1 MSHLQPH
8 KWNGVKDHGR
18 TVWARSNSWFG
29 LEGGSLAMVFRKK
42 RLVKEVIGIDT
53 NATALTK
60 ALHRDVVDQAAGD
73 LEQGLSQADLVVLA
87 VPTHSTSDVLAD
99 IASHLQVGTVVCDV
113 GRIKGPVLE
122 KAAEVLP
129 QENPFVGCHPV
140 VFEEEK
146 DIDEAYPA
154 LFQGRPCILTSG
166 DRRDEE
172 AVKRIREIWEGA
184 GCKVEEMDPEV
195 HDRLFAVLEDLPVI
209 FLSLVCKA
217 AGQVSGYVD
226 EIDEYSSKEL
236 KRDHQT
242 CRQSISPRSRAIVGE
257 PQTACACSC
266 LLPSQTE
273 RTKRSA
279 PGRWSSGSEGTPVGT
294 GQSAILYFA
303 FLGQSCGYH
312 CPP

>member
-1 MSHLQPH
+1 MAEQF
-8 KWNGVKDHGR
+8 GR
-18 TVWARSNSWFG
+18 AAIVG
-29 LEGGSLAMVFRKK
+29 LGLKGGSLAMVLRKK

-60 ALHRDVVDQAAGD
+60 ALHRDIVGQAVSD

-99 IASHLQVGTVVCDV
+99 IPSYLQAGAIVCDV

-129 QENPFVGCHPV
+129 QENHFVGCHPV

-195 HDRLFAVLEDLPVI
+195 HDRLFAVLEDLPII
-209 FLSLVCKA
+209 FLSVACKA

-236 KRDHQT
+236 KEITRLVAKV
-242 CRQSISPRSRAIVGE
+242 SPHAAERLWANRKPLVHVLAYYRLKLKELSEALQEGSL
-257 PQTACACSC
+257 QDLKA
-266 LLPSQTE
+266 LL
-273 RTKRSA
+273 
-279 PGRWSSGSEGTPVGT
+279 
-294 GQSAILYFA
+294 
-303 FLGQSCGYH
+303 
-312 CPP
+312 

>member
-1 MSHLQPH
+1 MAEQFERAAI
-8 KWNGVKDHGR
+8 V
-18 TVWARSNSWFG
+18 G
-29 LEGGSLAMVFRKK
+29 LGLKGGSLAMVLRKK

-53 NATALTK
+53 DATARTK
-60 ALHRDVVDQAAGD
+60 ALHRDIVDQAVAD
-73 LEQGLSQADLVVLA
+73 LKQGLSQADLVVLA
-87 VPTHSTSDVLAD
+87 VPTHSTLDVLAD
-99 IASHLQVGTVVCDV
+99 IPSHLQVGAVVCDV

-172 AVKRIREIWEGA
+172 AVKRIREVWEGA

-195 HDRLFAVLEDLPVI
+195 HDRLFAVLEDLPII

-226 EIDEYSSKEL
+226 EIDEYSSNELKEITRLVAKVSPHAAERLWANRKPLVHVLAYYRLKLKEL
-236 KRDHQT
+236 SETLQEGSLQDLKT
-242 CRQSISPRSRAIVGE
+242 
-257 PQTACACSC
+257 
-266 LLPSQTE
+266 LL
-273 RTKRSA
+273 
-279 PGRWSSGSEGTPVGT
+279 
-294 GQSAILYFA
+294 
-303 FLGQSCGYH
+303 
-312 CPP
+312 

>member
-1 MSHLQPH
+1 MAGQF
-8 KWNGVKDHGR
+8 GR
-18 TVWARSNSWFG
+18 AAIVG
-29 LEGGSLAMVFRKK
+29 LGLKGGSLAMVFRKK

-154 LFQGRPCILTSG
+154 LFQGRPCIITSG

-236 KRDHQT
+236 KEITRLVAKVSHHAAERLWANRKPLVHVLAYYRLKLKELSEALQEGGLQDLK
-242 CRQSISPRSRAIVGE
+242 A
-257 PQTACACSC
+257 
-266 LLPSQTE
+266 LL
-273 RTKRSA
+273 
-279 PGRWSSGSEGTPVGT
+279 
-294 GQSAILYFA
+294 
-303 FLGQSCGYH
+303 
-312 CPP
+312 

>member
-1 MSHLQPH
+1 MAEQFERAAI
-8 KWNGVKDHGR
+8 V
-18 TVWARSNSWFG
+18 G
-29 LEGGSLAMVFRKK
+29 LGLKGGSLAMVLRKK

-53 NATALTK
+53 DATSLTK
-60 ALHRDVVDQAAGD
+60 ALHRDIVDQAVAD
-73 LEQGLSQADLVVLA
+73 LKQGLSQADLVVLA
-87 VPTHSTSDVLAD
+87 VPTHSTLDVLAD
-99 IASHLQVGTVVCDV
+99 IPSHLQVGAVVCDV

-154 LFQGRPCILTSG
+154 LFQGRPCVLTSG

-172 AVKRIREIWEGA
+172 AVKRIREVWEGA

-195 HDRLFAVLEDLPVI
+195 HDRLFAVLEDLPII

-226 EIDEYSSKEL
+226 EIDEYSSNELKEITRLVANVSPHAAERLWANRKPLVHVLAYYRLKLKEL
-236 KRDHQT
+236 SETLQEGSLQDLKT
-242 CRQSISPRSRAIVGE
+242 
-257 PQTACACSC
+257 
-266 LLPSQTE
+266 LL
-273 RTKRSA
+273 
-279 PGRWSSGSEGTPVGT
+279 
-294 GQSAILYFA
+294 
-303 FLGQSCGYH
+303 
-312 CPP
+312 

>member
-1 MSHLQPH
+1 MAEQF
-8 KWNGVKDHGR
+8 GR
-18 TVWARSNSWFG
+18 AAIVG
-29 LEGGSLAMVFRKK
+29 LGLKGGSLAMVLRKK

-53 NATALTK
+53 DATALTK
-60 ALHRDVVDQAAGD
+60 ALHRDIVDQAVDD
-73 LEQGLSQADLVVLA
+73 LDQGLAQADLVVLA

-154 LFQGRPCILTSG
+154 LFQDRPCILTSG

-172 AVKRIREIWEGA
+172 AVKKIREVWEAA
-184 GCKVEEMDPEV
+184 GSKVEEMDPEV
-195 HDRLFAVLEDLPVI
+195 HDRLFAVLEDLPI
-209 FLSLVCKA
+209 LFLNLVCKA

-226 EIDEYSSKEL
+226 EIDDYSSQELKEITRLVSKVSPHAAERLWANRKPLVHVLAYYRLKLKEL
-236 KRDHQT
+236 SEALQ
-242 CRQSISPRSRAIVGE
+242 E
-257 PQTACACSC
+257 
-266 LLPSQTE
+266 
-273 RTKRSA
+273 
-279 PGRWSSGSEGTPVGT
+279 GSL
-294 GQSAILYFA
+294 QDLKALF
-303 FLGQSCGYH
+303 
-312 CPP
+312 

>member
-1 MSHLQPH
+1 MAEQFERAAI
-8 KWNGVKDHGR
+8 V
-18 TVWARSNSWFG
+18 G
-29 LEGGSLAMVFRKK
+29 LGLKGGSLAMVLRKK

-53 NATALTK
+53 DATALTK
-60 ALHRDVVDQAAGD
+60 ALHRDVVDQAVGD
-73 LEQGLSQADLVVLA
+73 LGQGLSQADLVVLA
-87 VPTHSTSDVLAD
+87 VPTYATVDVLAD
-99 IASHLQVGTVVCDV
+99 IPSHLQVGAVVCDV

-129 QENPFVGCHPV
+129 PENPFVGCHPV

-154 LFQGRPCILTSG
+154 LFQDRPCILTSG

-184 GCKVEEMDPEV
+184 GCKVEEMDAEV
-195 HDRLFAVLEDLPVI
+195 HDRLFAVLEDLPII

-236 KRDHQT
+236 KEITRLVAKV
-242 CRQSISPRSRAIVGE
+242 SPHA
-257 PQTACACSC
+257 
-266 LLPSQTE
+266 TE
-273 RTKRSA
+273 RLWANRKPLVHVLAYYRLKLKELSEA
-279 PGRWSSGSEGTPVGT
+279 LQEGSLQDLKT
-294 GQSAILYFA
+294 L
-303 FLGQSCGYH
+303 L
-312 CPP
+312 

>member
-1 MSHLQPH
+1 MAEQFRRAAI
-8 KWNGVKDHGR
+8 V
-18 TVWARSNSWFG
+18 G
-29 LEGGSLAMVFRKK
+29 LGLKGGSLAMVLRKK

-53 NATALTK
+53 DATALTK
-60 ALHRDVVDQAAGD
+60 ALHRDVVDQAVGD

-87 VPTHSTSDVLAD
+87 VPTHSTSDVMAD
-99 IASHLQVGTVVCDV
+99 IASHLQVGAVVCDV

-236 KRDHQT
+236 KEIT
-242 CRQSISPRSRAIVGE
+242 KLVAKVSPHAAERFWANRKPLVHVLAYYRLKLKELSEALQEGSL
-257 PQTACACSC
+257 QDLKA
-266 LLPSQTE
+266 LL
-273 RTKRSA
+273 
-279 PGRWSSGSEGTPVGT
+279 
-294 GQSAILYFA
+294 
-303 FLGQSCGYH
+303 
-312 CPP
+312 

>member
-1 MSHLQPH
+1 MAEQFERAAI
-8 KWNGVKDHGR
+8 V
-18 TVWARSNSWFG
+18 G
-29 LEGGSLAMVFRKK
+29 LGLKGGSLAMVLRKK

-53 NATALTK
+53 DATALTK
-60 ALHRDVVDQAAGD
+60 ALHRDIVDQAVAD

-87 VPTHSTSDVLAD
+87 VPTYATVDVLAD
-99 IASHLQVGTVVCDV
+99 IPSHLQVGAVVCDV

-172 AVKRIREIWEGA
+172 AVKRIREVWEVA

-195 HDRLFAVLEDLPVI
+195 HDRLFAVLEDLPII

-226 EIDEYSSKEL
+226 EIDEYSSNELKEITRLVAKVSPHAAERLWANRKPLVHVLAYYRLKLKEL
-236 KRDHQT
+236 SETLQEGSLQDLKT
-242 CRQSISPRSRAIVGE
+242 
-257 PQTACACSC
+257 
-266 LLPSQTE
+266 LL
-273 RTKRSA
+273 
-279 PGRWSSGSEGTPVGT
+279 
-294 GQSAILYFA
+294 
-303 FLGQSCGYH
+303 
-312 CPP
+312 

>member
-1 MSHLQPH
+1 MAEQF
-8 KWNGVKDHGR
+8 GR
-18 TVWARSNSWFG
+18 AAIVG
-29 LEGGSLAMVFRKK
+29 LGLKGGSLAMVLRKK

-53 NATALTK
+53 DATALTK
-60 ALHRDVVDQAAGD
+60 ALHRDVVDKAVGD

-99 IASHLQVGTVVCDV
+99 IPSHLQVGAVVCDL

-154 LFQGRPCILTSG
+154 LFQNRPCILTSG

-172 AVKRIREIWEGA
+172 AVKRIREVWEGV
-184 GCKVEEMDPEV
+184 GSKVEEMDPEV
-195 HDRLFAVLEDLPVI
+195 HDRLFAVLEDLPIV
-209 FLSLVCKA
+209 FLNLVCKA

-226 EIDEYSSKEL
+226 EIADYSSQELKEITKLVSKVSPHAAERLWANRKPLVHVLAYYRLKLKEL
-236 KRDHQT
+236 SEALQEGSLQDLK
-242 CRQSISPRSRAIVGE
+242 S
-257 PQTACACSC
+257 
-266 LLPSQTE
+266 LL
-273 RTKRSA
+273 
-279 PGRWSSGSEGTPVGT
+279 
-294 GQSAILYFA
+294 
-303 FLGQSCGYH
+303 
-312 CPP
+312 

>member
-1 MSHLQPH
+1 MAEQFRRAAI
-8 KWNGVKDHGR
+8 V
-18 TVWARSNSWFG
+18 G
-29 LEGGSLAMVFRKK
+29 LGLKGGSLAMVLRKK

-53 NATALTK
+53 DATALTK
-60 ALHRDVVDQAAGD
+60 ALHRDVVDQAVGD

-87 VPTHSTSDVLAD
+87 VPTHSTLDVLAD
-99 IASHLQVGTVVCDV
+99 IPSHLQVGAVVCDV

-154 LFQGRPCILTSG
+154 LFQDRPCILTSG

-195 HDRLFAVLEDLPVI
+195 HDRLFAVLEDLPII

-236 KRDHQT
+236 KEITRLVAKV
-242 CRQSISPRSRAIVGE
+242 SPHA
-257 PQTACACSC
+257 
-266 LLPSQTE
+266 TE
-273 RTKRSA
+273 RWWANRKPLVHVLAYYRLKLKELSEA
-279 PGRWSSGSEGTPVGT
+279 LQEGSLQDLKT
-294 GQSAILYFA
+294 L
-303 FLGQSCGYH
+303 L
-312 CPP
+312 

>member
-1 MSHLQPH
+1 MAEQFERAAI
-8 KWNGVKDHGR
+8 V
-18 TVWARSNSWFG
+18 G
-29 LEGGSLAMVFRKK
+29 LGLKGGSLAMVLRKK

-53 NATALTK
+53 DATSLTK
-60 ALHRDVVDQAAGD
+60 ALHRDIVDQAVAD
-73 LEQGLSQADLVVLA
+73 LKQGLSQADLVVLA
-87 VPTHSTSDVLAD
+87 VPTHSTLDVLAD
-99 IASHLQVGTVVCDV
+99 IPSHLQVGAVVCDV

-172 AVKRIREIWEGA
+172 AVKRIREVWEGA

-195 HDRLFAVLEDLPVI
+195 HDRLFAVLEDLPII

-226 EIDEYSSKEL
+226 EIDQYSSNELKEITRLVTKISPHAAERLWANRKPLVHVLAYYRLKLKEL
-236 KRDHQT
+236 SETLQ
-242 CRQSISPRSRAIVGE
+242 E
-257 PQTACACSC
+257 
-266 LLPSQTE
+266 
-273 RTKRSA
+273 
-279 PGRWSSGSEGTPVGT
+279 GSL
-294 GQSAILYFA
+294 QDLKK
-303 FLGQSCGYH
+303 FL
-312 CPP
+312 

>member
-1 MSHLQPH
+1 MAEQFRRAAI
-8 KWNGVKDHGR
+8 V
-18 TVWARSNSWFG
+18 G
-29 LEGGSLAMVFRKK
+29 LGLKGGSLAMVLRKK

-53 NATALTK
+53 DATALTK
-60 ALHRDVVDQAAGD
+60 ALHRDVVDQAVGD

-87 VPTHSTSDVLAD
+87 VPTHSTSDVMAD
-99 IASHLQVGTVVCDV
+99 ITSHLQVGAVVCDV

-236 KRDHQT
+236 KEIT
-242 CRQSISPRSRAIVGE
+242 KLVAKVSPHAAERFWANRKPLVHVLAYYRLKLKELSEALQEGSL
-257 PQTACACSC
+257 QDLKA
-266 LLPSQTE
+266 LL
-273 RTKRSA
+273 
-279 PGRWSSGSEGTPVGT
+279 
-294 GQSAILYFA
+294 
-303 FLGQSCGYH
+303 
-312 CPP
+312 